1 MSRPLLLFIS
11 LTEPVLCA
19 LRVNSVISSFFSVS
33 LTSCNI
39 NYNLVGSMCEW
50 KPLLNTLEITDLETA
65 HTKRNFERI
74 VSNCSIQ
81 YSFKT
86 RDGKGQLSERPWKPR
101 AFSYT
106 LFLHLLLFL
115 SLSISLIL
123 IMYRGRQKYWY
134 GISNEWGLKMAQ
146 AMPIKLFAVIYKGV

>member
-1 MSRPLLLFIS
+1 MSQPLLLFIS

-50 KPLLNTLEITDLETA
+50 KPLFNTLEITDLETA

-74 VSNCSIQ
+74 VSNSSIQ

-86 RDGKGQLSERPWKPR
+86 RDGKGQFSERPWKPR
-101 AFSYT
+101 VFSYI
-106 LFLHLLLFL
+106 L
-115 SLSISLIL
+115 SLQLEDVFFYLKSVFKTLHCGVFYWISGSQ
-123 IMYRGRQKYWY
+123 M
-134 GISNEWGLKMAQ
+134 
-146 AMPIKLFAVIYKGV
+146 

>member
-1 MSRPLLLFIS
+1 MSQPLLLFIS

-50 KPLLNTLEITDLETA
+50 KPLFNTLEITDLETA

-74 VSNCSIQ
+74 VSNSSIQ

-86 RDGKGQLSERPWKPR
+86 RDGKGQFSERPWKPR
-101 AFSYT
+101 VFFIYPILAFIAFPFFINITYLDNVILCSY
-106 LFLHLLLFL
+106 LHGFDD
-115 SLSISLIL
+115 
-123 IMYRGRQKYWY
+123 WFH
-134 GISNEWGLKMAQ
+134 SNLQMNVKNWVDRKQDLN
-146 AMPIKLFAVIYKGV
+146 L